1 MAGDTVELEAAVV
14 LVDFEEQLQE
24 GDDADLL
31 VKVRQLLDDVGEA
44 RDVLVVRLDR
54 LLELLDLPAAQ
65 RVQQRVQPLVVRA
78 DERVQDVLVELNTC
92 EYVYLLT
99 SSMML

>member
-1 MAGDTVELEAAVV
+1 MAGDAVELEAAVV

-54 LLELLDLPAAQ
+54 LLELLDLSAAQ
-65 RVQQRVQPLVVRA
+65 RVQQSVQPLVVRA

>member
-78 DERVQDVLVELNTC
+78 DERVQDILVELNTC